1 MKNITLAVNEDV
13 LDRVRVIA
21 AERKTTVNALV
32 REYLEKIASEED
44 RRAEARRRLR
54 ELMDKSQARLGPDY
68 KWNREELYENRMF
81 PRHQRSDLRGD
92 GET

>member
-1 MKNITLAVNEDV
+1 MKNITLAVDEDV

-32 REYLEKIASEED
+32 REYLEKVASEQD
-44 RRAEARRRLR
+44 RRAETRRRLR
-54 ELMDKSQARLGPDY
+54 ELMDKSEARLGPDY
-68 KWNREELYENRMF
+68 KWNREEIYEDRMF

-92 GET
+92 GES

>member
-1 MKNITLAVNEDV
+1 MKNITLAVDEDV

-32 REYLEKIASEED
+32 REYLEKIASEQD
-44 RRAEARRRLR
+44 RIAEARRRLR
-54 ELMDKSQARLGPDY
+54 ELMEKSEARLGPDY
-68 KWNREELYENRMF
+68 KWNREEIYEDRVF
-81 PRHQRSDLRGD
+81 PRHKRSDLRRD

>member
-1 MKNITLAVNEDV
+1 MKNITLAIDEAV

-21 AERKTTVNALV
+21 AEQKTTVNALV
-32 REYLEKIASEED
+32 RTYLERIASEQD

-54 ELMDKSQARLGPDY
+54 ELMDKSEARLGPDY
-68 KWNREELYENRMF
+68 KWNREELYEDRMF
-81 PRHQRSDLRGD
+81 PRHKRPRVRGD